1 MSQHDSTAKDIRGD
15 CGIHITFRNFHGSVQ
30 HYYHFLF
37 AFVVP
42 LIRVWNSITISAY
55 VTNIFVRSCAIMD
68 ELLYQL
74 RLPGLVIMDA
84 TEHAA
89 MYDRRAQSANSAGL
103 QFITLDGYDDPVRYD
118 AGVFRSVR
126 DLLHFRFSDEIR
138 REMQEINE
146 SFTGSGPR
154 IVIITRLP
162 ADKFYSQ
169 ADCEIKTA
177 GSERRSIANVEEL
190 RAAASLR
197 SDNVVVA
204 ALEGRSLFYQMA
216 LFAAADV
223 VISQHGAALGN
234 LIWCKDT
241 TTVIEIIP
249 KERKDGI
256 QECDYFGDLAR
267 CLSLKYYRL
276 WQDLP
281 HGPVDIADF
290 TNILHTI
297 TANAS
302 AVRSPSTILSSL
314 PKDSGSSRM
323 KVTRRSVWLTWQRL
337 RNLTAHAVGRRAS

>member
-1 MSQHDSTAKDIRGD
+1 
-15 CGIHITFRNFHGSVQ
+15 
-30 HYYHFLF
+30 
-37 AFVVP
+37 
-42 LIRVWNSITISAY
+42 
-55 VTNIFVRSCAIMD
+55 
-68 ELLYQL
+68 
-74 RLPGLVIMDA
+74 
-84 TEHAA
+84 
-89 MYDRRAQSANSAGL
+89 
-103 QFITLDGYDDPVRYD
+103 
-118 AGVFRSVR
+118 
-126 DLLHFRFSDEIR
+126 
-138 REMQEINE
+138 MQDINE

-190 RAAASLR
+190 RAAASLH

-323 KVTRRSVWLTWQRL
+323 KMTRRSVWLTWQRL